1 MDWRAKLRG
10 FYAVIDREDAKLADA
25 LLSAANVLQVRVK
38 GAPRGDLL
46 AVARW
51 ARGVTAARG
60 ALLVVND
67 DLEVAL
73 EVGADAVH
81 LGQDDLPVAEAR
93 RRAGNLLIGV
103 STHSLDQVAAACA
116 GGADYLGF
124 GPVFGTVT
132 KANPDPTVG
141 LEGLA
146 AAVRAAGTTPVVAI
160 GGITP
165 AHAAAIAAS
174 GAHAAC
180 AISSVTDAADPAA
193 AALLIASVFEAM
205 TPVSRDGS

>member
-10 FYAVIDREDAKLADA
+10 FYAVIDRADANLADA
-25 LLSAANVLQVRVK
+25 LLSSANVLQVRRK

-46 AVARW
+46 AVAGW
-51 ARGVTAARG
+51 ARELTRRRG

-67 DLEVAL
+67 DLDVAL

-81 LGQDDLPVAEAR
+81 LGQDDLPLAEAR
-93 RRAGNLLIGV
+93 RRAGDLLIGI
-103 STHSLDQVAAACA
+103 STHDLDQVARAVR

-124 GPVFGTVT
+124 GPVFGTTT
-132 KANPDPTVG
+132 KIDPDPTVG
-141 LEGLA
+141 LALLA
-146 AAVRAAGTTPVVAI
+146 AAVRAAGTVPVVAI

-165 AHAAAIAAS
+165 ADAAAIAAT

-180 AISSVTDAADPAA
+180 AISSVNASADPAA
-193 AALLIASVFEAM
+193 AARAIAAVF
-205 TPVSRDGS
+205 

>member
-10 FYAVIDREDAKLADA
+10 FYAVVDREDAKLADA
-25 LLSAANVLQVRVK
+25 LLSAANVLQVRLK
-38 GAPRGDLL
+38 GRPRGDLL

-51 ARGVTAARG
+51 ARGVTTARG

-81 LGQDDLPVAEAR
+81 LGQDDLPLAEAR
-93 RRAGNLLIGV
+93 RLAPSLLVGV
-103 STHSLDQVAAACA
+103 STHSLDQVAAAVA

-141 LEGLA
+141 LDGLA
-146 AAVRAAGTTPVVAI
+146 AAVRAAGATPIVAI
-160 GGITP
+160 GGVTP
-165 AHAAAIAAS
+165 ARAAAVAAT

-180 AISSVTDAADPAA
+180 AISSVNAAHDPVAA
-193 AALLIASVFEAM
+193 AKAIAAAF
-205 TPVSRDGS
+205 